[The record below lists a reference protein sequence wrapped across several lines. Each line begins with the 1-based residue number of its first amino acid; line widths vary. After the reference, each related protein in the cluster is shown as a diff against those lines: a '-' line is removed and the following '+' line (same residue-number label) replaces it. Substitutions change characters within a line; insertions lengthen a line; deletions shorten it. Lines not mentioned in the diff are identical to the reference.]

1 MENYE
6 QVEILL
12 VEDKAT
18 DAELT
23 LRALKRHNLAN
34 RVLWV
39 KDGQEALDYMFA
51 TGAYA
56 ERSPGG
62 DPKLILLDIKLPKI
76 SGVDVLRRL
85 KGDERTRSIP
95 VTMLTSSAEE
105 RDVIES
111 YKLGV
116 NSYIVKPVDFTKF
129 VDTVSE
135 VGMYW
140 IMTNRGVQG

>member
-1 MENYE
+1 MGNYE

-12 VEDKAT
+12 VEDKST

-39 KDGQEALDYMFA
+39 KDGQEALDYVFA
-51 TGAYA
+51 TGNYA
-56 ERSPGG
+56 ERSPSG

-85 KGDERTRSIP
+85 KTDERSRSIP

-105 RDVIES
+105 RDVVES
-111 YKLGV
+111 YQLGV
-116 NSYIVKPVDFTKF
+116 NSYIVKPVDFNKF
-129 VDTVSE
+129 VETVSE

-140 IMTNRGVQG
+140 MVVNRPPS

>member
-1 MENYE
+1 MGNYE

-12 VEDKAT
+12 VEDKST

-39 KDGQEALDYMFA
+39 KDGQEALDYVFA
-51 TGAYA
+51 AGAYA

-62 DPKLILLDIKLPKI
+62 DPKLILLDIKLPRI

-85 KGDERTRSIP
+85 KSDPRTKSIP

-111 YKLGV
+111 YELGV
-116 NSYIVKPVDFTKF
+116 NSYIVKPVDFNKF
-129 VDTVSE
+129 VETVSE

-140 IMTNRGVQG
+140 MVVNRPPA

>member
-1 MENYE
+1 MGNYE

-12 VEDKAT
+12 VEDKST

-39 KDGQEALDYMFA
+39 KDGQEALDYVFA
-51 TGAYA
+51 AGNYA
-56 ERSPGG
+56 ERSPSG

-85 KGDERTRSIP
+85 KTDERSRSIP

-105 RDVIES
+105 RDVVES
-111 YKLGV
+111 YQLGV
-116 NSYIVKPVDFTKF
+116 NSYIVKPVDFNKF
-129 VDTVSE
+129 VETVSE

-140 IMTNRGVQG
+140 MVVNRPPS

>member
-1 MENYE
+1 MGNYE

-12 VEDKAT
+12 VEDKST

-39 KDGQEALDYMFA
+39 KDGQEALDYVFA
-51 TGAYA
+51 AGAYA

-62 DPKLILLDIKLPKI
+62 DPKLILLDIKLPRI

-85 KGDERTRSIP
+85 KGDERTKSIP

-111 YKLGV
+111 YQLGV
-116 NSYIVKPVDFTKF
+116 NSYIVKPVDFNKF
-129 VDTVSE
+129 VETVSE

-140 IMTNRGVQG
+140 MVVNRPPT

>member
-1 MENYE
+1 MESYE

-56 ERSPGG
+56 ERSPGA

-85 KGDERTRSIP
+85 KSDERTRSIP

-111 YKLGV
+111 YQLGV

-140 IMTNRGVQG
+140 MVVNRPPA

>member
-1 MENYE
+1 MNNYE

-34 RVLWV
+34 HVLWV
-39 KDGQEALDYMFA
+39 KDGQEALDYVFSA
-51 TGAYA
+51 GAYA
-56 ERSPGG
+56 ERSASG

-85 KGDERTRSIP
+85 KSDERTKSIP

-116 NSYIVKPVDFTKF
+116 NSYIVKPVDFSKF

-140 IMTNRGVQG
+140 MVVNRPPA